1 MRQSHR
7 CDADL
12 ARSPTDL
19 TCGAAI
25 ALFDLVALLR
35 GIPT

>member
-1 MRQSHR
+1 M
-7 CDADL
+7 L
-12 ARSPTDL
+12 TLPARPLIL